1 MTNRHHSFSLDVDEP
16 DLRHAI
22 EVAAARK
29 GVTPSVYCLEAVRN
43 RLAKEGL
50 LPEVDTNRR
59 QEAAHAL
66 DRLREQIGPIGIPVR
81 DLIEEG
87 RRR

>member
-1 MTNRHHSFSLDVDEP
+1 MANRHHSLSLDFDEP
-16 DLRHAI
+16 ELHQAI

-29 GVTPSVYCLEAVRN
+29 GVSPNVYCLEAVRN

-50 LPEVDTNRR
+50 LPQTDVKHR
-59 QEAAHAL
+59 QEAARAL
-66 DRLREQIGPIGIPVR
+66 DQLREQIGPIGISVR